1 MSSFENVALR
11 YRNLITILKTWEC
24 SLLVIFF
31 YKGDNYKYKIRM
43 KRWNAFI
50 PFIKTILILKTDK
63 KDIDVPADIPE
74 DEEFED
80 EG

>member
-1 MSSFENVALR
+1 M
-11 YRNLITILKTWEC
+11 
-24 SLLVIFF
+24 LVIFF

-43 KRWNAFI
+43 KRWNVFI
-50 PFIKTILILKTDK
+50 FFIKIIFILKIDK
-63 KDIDVPADIPE
+63 KDIDVLVDILE